1 MSRIHEALRKA
12 ELERNGAAPVEMA
25 PAPGS
30 FQPHVSSATA
40 PVETPAAAYRPFA
53 NIPDQNGKSA
63 IAAGV
68 LTETKDMPPAQEEGI
83 LQLNEILE
91 RCAHPNWHLDP
102 ETNVFLDPTVTV
114 DGAEQFR
121 TLRSRLYQIS
131 KDQSLQTLLI
141 TSALPGEGKTFVTSN
156 LGQAI
161 VRQHERRALIIDGD
175 LRRSRLHLA
184 LQAPTSPGLSDYLR
198 GDADLLS
205 VIQQG
210 LGGNL
215 CLIPGGSPV
224 TNPSELLANGRLK
237 VLLERVAGAFDWIL
251 IDSPPCLPVADA
263 NILADMCDGVLF
275 VVRARSTP
283 SSMAEKAGRALQGR
297 NVVGV
302 VMNAVEEH
310 AHGYHSPYGMSYYDA
325 APEGAKE

>member
-12 ELERNGAAPVEMA
+12 ELERGGAAAMETP
-25 PAPGS
+25 
-30 FQPHVSSATA
+30 SATFQSHVNNA
-40 PVETPAAAYRPFA
+40 VPVETPAAPFRPFA
-53 NIPDQNGKSA
+53 NDETPDRTGKSA
-63 IAAGV
+63 VGAGV
-68 LTETKDMPPAQEEGI
+68 LTETKDMPAAPEDGV
-83 LQLNEILE
+83 LQLSEILE

-102 ETNVFLDPTVTV
+102 ATNVFLDPAVTV

-131 KDQSLQTLLI
+131 KDQPLQTLLV

-161 VRQHERRALIIDGD
+161 VRQHERHALIIDGD

-184 LQAPTSPGLSDYLR
+184 LRAPTSPGLSDYLR

-215 CLIPGGSPV
+215 CFIPGGSPV

-237 VLLERVAGAFDWIL
+237 ILLERVAGAFDWIL

-263 NILADMCDGVLF
+263 NILADLCDGVLF

-283 SSMAEKAGRALQGR
+283 SAVVEKAGRALQGR

-310 AHGYHSPYGMSYYDA
+310 AHGYHSPYGSSYYDTA
-325 APEGAKE
+325 AADTKD

>member
-12 ELERNGAAPVEMA
+12 ELERGGTAPTETPSAA
-25 PAPGS
+25 
-30 FQPHVSSATA
+30 FQPHISSAA
-40 PVETPAAAYRPFA
+40 PVETPASQFRPFA
-53 NIPDQNGKSA
+53 NVEAPDRNGKSA
-63 IAAGV
+63 VAAGV
-68 LTETKDMPPAQEEGI
+68 LTETKDMPAAQEEGV
-83 LQLNEILE
+83 LQLSDILE
-91 RCAHPNWHLDP
+91 RCAHPNWRLEP
-102 ETNVFLDPTVTV
+102 ATNVFLDPALTV

-121 TLRSRLYQIS
+121 TLRSRLYQIG
-131 KDQSLQTLLI
+131 KDQSLQTLVI

-184 LQAPTSPGLSDYLR
+184 LRAPTSPGLSDYLR
-198 GDADLLS
+198 GDAQLLS

-215 CLIPGGSPV
+215 CFIPGGSPV

-237 VLLERVAGAFDWIL
+237 ILLERVAGAFDWIL

-263 NILADMCDGVLF
+263 SILADLCDGVLF

-283 SSMAEKAGRALQGR
+283 AAVVEKAGRALQGR

-310 AHGYHSPYGMSYYDA
+310 AHGYHSPYGTTYYDT
-325 APEGAKE
+325 APVGAKD